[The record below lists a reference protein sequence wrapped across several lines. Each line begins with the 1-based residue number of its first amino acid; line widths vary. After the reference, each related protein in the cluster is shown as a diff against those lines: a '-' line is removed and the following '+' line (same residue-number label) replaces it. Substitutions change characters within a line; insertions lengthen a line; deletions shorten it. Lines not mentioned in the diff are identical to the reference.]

1 MTIFSER
8 KRDEAGAIAVVFA
21 ISAVILFVIAGLVVD
36 LGLARDTRRDSQN
49 SADASALAGAY
60 ALYPDGGFCAAV
72 ETAPPCYTDA
82 VNAVKAYASSNFDV
96 PGSQWDSCTDPT
108 PFWVPT
114 GQVGSCI
121 SLTDNNLANSKP
133 VLPTKVRVKIPTR
146 DVKTGFGTLA
156 GVTDVPVA
164 SLARG
169 SLTVGGTSPC
179 GLCMLGN
186 MTHSFQNGNAVVSNT
201 SVIANGT
208 ITTAN
213 NGGLTVNNGTI
224 STEDPGSTGNFSP
237 AAPTVTNTTFNDPFA
252 SQQLPGPANSYYGI
266 PAGLKSN
273 ICTDGPGYYRSPS
286 TSFPCTM
293 QPGLYVITGSLSIA
307 GNSGNVVDA
316 TAGVSLY
323 FTCGTSPNPSPCA
336 SGGQAGGSM
345 SFTGSASMKIH
356 SPTSGP
362 MQGMAIV
369 SDRNNTSDI
378 EFKGNGE
385 AGAVTGAIYVLN
397 GTLGFRGNGNGAV
410 DSLIVVKDLDFR
422 GNNSTLNLT
431 YTGGNNRSIFPSG
444 PRLDQ

>member
-1 MTIFSER
+1 MKTVSQR

-21 ISAVILFVIAGLVVD
+21 ITAVILFVIAGLVID

-49 SADASALAGAY
+49 SADAAALAGAY

-72 ETAPPCYTDA
+72 ESAPPCYTDA
-82 VNAVKAYASSNFDV
+82 VAVVKTYAQKNFDV
-96 PGSQWDSCTDPT
+96 PTTQWDSCTDPT

-114 GQVGSCI
+114 GQTGSCI
-121 SLTDNNLANSKP
+121 SMTDNSLGTGKP
-133 VLPTKVRVKIPTR
+133 LLPTKLRVKVPTR

-156 GVTDVPVA
+156 GVSNVPVA

-169 SLTVGGTSPC
+169 SLSIGGTSPC
-179 GLCMLGN
+179 GLCMLGDI
-186 MTHSFQNGNAVVSNT
+186 THSFQNGNAVVSNT

-213 NGGLTVNNGTI
+213 NGGLTVTGGTI
-224 STEDPGSTGNFSP
+224 STEDPGSSGNFVP

-252 SQQLPGPANSYYGI
+252 SQQLPGPGNNYFGI
-266 PAGLKSN
+266 PPGLKSN
-273 ICTDGPGYYRSPS
+273 ICTDGPGYYVTPQF
-286 TSFPCTM
+286 SFPCVM
-293 QPGLYVITGSLSIA
+293 QPGLYVITGSFSPA

-323 FTCGTSPNPSPCA
+323 FTCGTSPSPTPCA
-336 SGGQAGGSM
+336 NGGQAGGSM
-345 SFTGSASMKIH
+345 SFTGNATMKIH
-356 SPTSGP
+356 APSSGP

-397 GTLGFRGNGNGAV
+397 GTLGFRGNGAGAV
-410 DSLIVVKDLDFR
+410 DSLIVVRDLDFR

-431 YTGGNNRSIFPSG
+431 YTGGNNRQIFPYD